1 MGRIDE
7 AVAVLVD
14 QEGAPTLFRWREKD
28 YQISSRP
35 VRWFARTDW
44 WVGERAHRGIGSGA
58 VEVEMWR
65 LAATDLEAKVH
76 FEILHDYATNSWML
90 VRKFEWDTWSTDY
103 AE

>member
-28 YQISSRP
+28 YQVSSRP
-35 VRWFARTDW
+35 VRWFARAEW
-44 WVGERAHRGIGSGA
+44 WIGERAHRGIGSGA

-65 LAATDLEAKVH
+65 FAVSQDGIYELSRLSSK
-76 FEILHDYATNSWML
+76 NSWIL
-90 VRKFEWDTWSTDY
+90 VKFWPI
-103 AE
+103 

>member
-28 YQISSRP
+28 YQVSSRP
-35 VRWFARTDW
+35 VRWFARAEW

-65 LAATDLEAKVH
+65 LSVAEEGVFDV
-76 FEILHDYATNSWML
+76 LHSYSVGSWKMIN
-90 VRKFEWDTWSTDY
+90 RFD
-103 AE
+103 

>member
-28 YQISSRP
+28 YQVSSRP
-35 VRWFARTDW
+35 IRWFARAEW
-44 WVGERAHRGIGSGA
+44 WIGERAHRGIGSGA

-65 LAATDLEAKVH
+65 FVVSQH
-76 FEILHDYATNSWML
+76 GIFELSRLSSKNSWIL
-90 VRKFEWDTWSTDY
+90 VKFWTN
-103 AE
+103 

>member
-14 QEGAPTLFRWREKD
+14 QEGAPTLFRWKEKD
-28 YQISSRP
+28 YQVSSRP
-35 VRWFARTDW
+35 VRWFARAEW

-65 LAATDLEAKVH
+65 LGIDQSGHFDL
-76 FEILHDYATNSWML
+76 LHIPSSGHWL
-90 VRKFEWDTWSTDY
+90 LIRKFE
-103 AE
+103 

>member
-28 YQISSRP
+28 YQVSSRP
-35 VRWFARTDW
+35 VRWFTKAEW

-58 VEVEMWR
+58 AEVEIWR
-65 LAATDLEAKVH
+65 FSISGNETRKSIEL
-76 FEILHDYATNSWML
+76 LHNTMTGNWFVL
-90 VRKFEWDTWSTDY
+90 QIF
-103 AE
+103 

>member
-28 YQISSRP
+28 YQVSSKP
-35 VRWFARTDW
+35 VRWFARNEW

-58 VEVEMWR
+58 VEFEMWR
-65 LAATDLEAKVH
+65 FIATVDGFNCP
-76 FEILHDYATNSWML
+76 FELLHNTATNSWKL
-90 VRKFEWDTWSTDY
+90 LRQF
-103 AE
+103 

>member
-28 YQISSRP
+28 YQVSSRP
-35 VRWFARTDW
+35 VRWFARAEW

-65 LAATDLEAKVH
+65 LSVAEEGVFDV
-76 FEILHDYATNSWML
+76 LHSYSLGSWKL
-90 VRKFEWDTWSTDY
+90 ISRFD
-103 AE
+103 

>member
-28 YQISSRP
+28 YQVSTRP
-35 VRWFARTDW
+35 IRWFARAEW

-65 LAATDLEAKVH
+65 LNLIGGGIVELFHNYQTG
-76 FEILHDYATNSWML
+76 SWML
-90 VRKFEWDTWSTDY
+90 IRSFNWP
-103 AE
+103 

>member
-7 AVAVLVD
+7 VVAVLVD

-28 YQISSRP
+28 YQVSSRP
-35 VRWFARTDW
+35 VKWFARSEW

-65 LAATDLEAKVH
+65 FLATGDGIKTS
-76 FEILHDYATNSWML
+76 FELLHYSPTGIWKL
-90 VRKFEWDTWSTDY
+90 IRKFN
-103 AE
+103 

>member
-28 YQISSRP
+28 YQVSSRP
-35 VRWFARTDW
+35 VRWFARAEW
-44 WVGERAHRGIGSGA
+44 WAGERAHRGIGSGA

-65 LAATDLEAKVH
+65 LCIDEKGHFDLLH
-76 FEILHDYATNSWML
+76 IRSSGHWLLIRSFE
-90 VRKFEWDTWSTDY
+90 
-103 AE
+103 